1 MSGGCN
7 EKGFGKLALNKS
19 AIGVMGMK
27 ILILGGYGTFGGRL
41 AYLLAKDERL
51 TLLIAGR
58 SIQKAKN
65 FCESLPSGAQKTAVF
80 FDRNANVEFQIQEIN
95 PDIVVDATGPFQN
108 YGDDPYRVIKGCI
121 SNSVDYMDLADGSD
135 FVKGIS
141 QFDREAKAQK
151 IYVLSGVSS
160 FPVLTAAVVR
170 KLSHDM
176 AQINTIKG
184 GIAPSPYAGVGLNV
198 LRAIAGYSGKRI
210 TLVRDGKQAAGY
222 ALTETMRYTICPPGY
237 MPLKN
242 TLFSLVDV
250 PDLQVL
256 PELWPE
262 VDSVWLGAGPVPE
275 VLHRM
280 LISLAWLVRLK
291 ILPTLLPFALL
302 FQLVINVLRWGE
314 HRGGMFVS
322 VEGTDNGGKK
332 IERSWHLL
340 AEGGD
345 GPLIPSMAVEAIIL
359 HILSGKKPSAGSRPA
374 TQELE
379 LEDYEVIFQNRT
391 IFTGQRESKLDTNAS
406 LYQRILGD
414 AWKSLPTPLAT
425 LHNCATKEQKAEGL
439 ARVETGGGLLA
450 WLIITLFGFP
460 RAGQDIP
467 VKVSFQPKEGGE
479 LWQRTFSG
487 RTFSSFQWEGK
498 GYFDKLL
505 MEKFGPF
512 TFGLALVSEEEK
524 LRLVIRHWSILGIHL
539 PMSLAPHGD
548 SFEYA
553 ADGFFCFYVEIKH
566 RLTGLIVC
574 YQGRLTPTK

>member
-1 MSGGCN
+1 
-7 EKGFGKLALNKS
+7 
-19 AIGVMGMK
+19 MK

-41 AYLLAKDERL
+41 ANLLAKDERL

-65 FCESLPSGAQKTAVF
+65 FCDSLPSGAHKTAVL
-80 FDRNANVEFQIQEIN
+80 FDRNGNVEFQIREIN

-108 YGDDPYRVIKGCI
+108 YGDDPYRVVKGCI
-121 SNSVDYMDLADGSD
+121 ANRVDYMDLADGSD

-141 QFDREAKAQK
+141 QFDSEAKAQN
-151 IYVLSGVSS
+151 ILVLSGVSS

-170 KLSHDM
+170 KLSHGL
-176 AQINTIKG
+176 ARINTIKG

-210 TLVRDGKQAAGY
+210 TLVRDGKQATGY

-291 ILPTLLPFALL
+291 ILPTLLPFAPL
-302 FQLVINVLRWGE
+302 FQIVINVLRWGE

-322 VEGTDNGGKK
+322 VEGTGLGGER

-340 AEGGD
+340 AEGDD
-345 GPLIPSMAVEAIIL
+345 GPLIPSMAVQAIIL
-359 HILSGKKPSAGSRPA
+359 QCLSGKKPFSGARPA
-374 TQELE
+374 TRELE
-379 LEDYEVIFQNRT
+379 VSDYEAIFKSRT
-391 IFTGQRESKLDTNAS
+391 IYTGERESRLDAEPAP
-406 LYQRILGD
+406 LYKRILGE
-414 AWKSLPTPLAT
+414 AWDSLPAPLAA
-425 LHNCATKEQKAEGL
+425 LHNVTSEELKAEGL
-439 ARVETGGGLLA
+439 ARVETGKNLFARLLGA
-450 WLIITLFGFP
+450 VYGFP
-460 RAGQDIP
+460 QTGEHVP
-467 VKVSFQPKEGGE
+467 VKVSFHRMEKGE
-479 LWQRTFSG
+479 IWQRDFAGRKFS
-487 RTFSSFQWEGK
+487 TLQLEGQ
-498 GYFDKLL
+498 GYADKLL
-505 MEKFGPF
+505 VEKFGPVAF
-512 TFGLALVSEEEK
+512 WMALVLKQGELHSVTRRWSVLGIPMPLAFAPNTSVYEYADGNDFCFHVEVKHWLMGLVVRYEGK
-524 LRLVIRHWSILGIHL
+524 LR
-539 PMSLAPHGD
+539 
-548 SFEYA
+548 
-553 ADGFFCFYVEIKH
+553 
-566 RLTGLIVC
+566 IVS
-574 YQGRLTPTK
+574 

>member
-1 MSGGCN
+1 
-7 EKGFGKLALNKS
+7 
-19 AIGVMGMK
+19 MK

-41 AYLLAKDERL
+41 AYLLARDERL

-65 FCESLPSGAQKTAVF
+65 FCESLPSGAQKTVVF
-80 FDRNANVEFQIQEIN
+80 FDRDANVEAQIREIN
-95 PDIVVDATGPFQN
+95 PGIVVDATGPFQN
-108 YGDDPYRVIKGCI
+108 YGDDPYRVVKACI
-121 SNSVDYMDLADGSD
+121 ANRVDYMDLADGSD

-141 QFDREAKAQK
+141 QFDNEAKAQN

-170 KLSHDM
+170 KLSQGM
-176 AQINTIKG
+176 ARINTIKS

-210 TLVRDGKQAAGY
+210 SLIRAGKQATGY

-237 MPLKN
+237 LPLKN

-275 VLHRM
+275 ALHRM
-280 LISLAWLVRLK
+280 LIGLAWLVRLK
-291 ILPTLLPFALL
+291 ILPTLLPFAPL

-322 VEGTDNGGKK
+322 VEGTDNSGKK
-332 IERSWHLL
+332 LERSWHLV

-359 HILSGKKPSAGSRPA
+359 HILSGKKPSAGARPA

-379 LEDYEVIFQNRT
+379 LEDYEVIFRNRA
-391 IFTGQRESKLDTNAS
+391 IFTGQRESKLDADPAP
-406 LYQRILGD
+406 LYQRILGNV
-414 AWKSLPTPLAT
+414 WKVLPAPLAT
-425 LHNCATKEQKAEGL
+425 LHNCTTKEKKAEGL
-439 ARVETGGGLLA
+439 ARVETGGSLLSR
-450 WLIITLFGFP
+450 LIITLFGFP

-467 VKVSFQPKEGGE
+467 VKVSFQPKDGGE

-498 GYFDKLL
+498 DYFDKLL

-512 TFGLALVSEEEK
+512 TFGLALVLEKEK
-524 LRLVIRHWSILGIHL
+524 LRLVIRHWNIFGIPL
-539 PMSLAPHGD
+539 PLSLAPHGD
-548 SFEYA
+548 SFEYV
-553 ADGFFCFYVEIKH
+553 ADGFFCFYVEIRH
-566 RLTGLIVC
+566 RLTGLIVR
-574 YQGRLTPTK
+574 YQGWLIPVE